1 MEKTMEYFKPM
12 DECQLMQTSGGGFAY
27 DLGRI
32 IRFIG
37 ISAGSGIGTTFA
49 MVDWM
54 VNDVIN
60 NG

>member
-1 MEKTMEYFKPM
+1 M
-12 DECQLMQTSGGGFAY
+12 DEGQLVQTSGGGFAY

-37 ISAGSGIGTTFA
+37 ISGGGSAIGTTMA
-49 MVDWM
+49 VTDWII
-54 VNDVIN
+54 NSAIN

>member
-1 MEKTMEYFKPM
+1 MDYFKLM
-12 DECQLMQTSGGGFAY
+12 DDGQLVQTSGGGFAY

-37 ISAGSGIGTTFA
+37 ISGGGSVIGTTMA
-49 MVDWM
+49 VTDWII
-54 VNDVIN
+54 NDAIN

>member
-1 MEKTMEYFKPM
+1 MEHATDYFKPM
-12 DECQLMQTSGGGFAY
+12 DEGQLVQTSGGGFAY

-37 ISAGSGIGTTFA
+37 ISGGTAIGTTMA
-49 MVDWM
+49 VTDWII
-54 VNDVIN
+54 NDAIN